1 MDALPDLLTLSDVA
15 LCYVG
20 AFAAVLTGLLRAWFI
35 EP

>member
-1 MDALPDLLTLSDVA
+1 MDAFDYLTLSDVA

-20 AFAAVLTGLLRAWFI
+20 AFAAVLAGLLYALLV